1 MRIVYT
7 HGANASER
15 SFAFIQQS
23 IDNDRTHFCNYDS
36 STSTASNNIDRFIEE
51 LSYDDDELFL
61 IGHSLGGIYNLY
73 ILDEYPE
80 RVKAGVTLAT
90 PYNGSEIATWAR
102 FMNPGYK
109 LFRDI
114 TPESS
119 FIEYSRDIS
128 INIPWTQVVTTVG
141 SVPWIMGKNDG
152 IVTRDSMMSRSDMQ
166 FIEIDRNHYEIV
178 QSKRVVELIT
188 SRLEQLGNE

>member
-1 MRIVYT
+1 MRVVYT
-7 HGANASER
+7 HGANGTER

-23 IDNDRTHFCNYDS
+23 LNFDKTHFCNYTS
-36 STSTASNNIDRFIEE
+36 SNSTASDNIDRFIEE

-73 ILDEYPE
+73 ILDEYRN
-80 RVKAGVTLAT
+80 RVKGGVTLAT
-90 PYNGSEIATWAR
+90 PYNGSEIASWAR

-114 TPESS
+114 TPESP
-119 FIEYSRDIS
+119 FIEYSRNIS
-128 INIPWTQVVTTVG
+128 IDVPWTQVVTTVG
-141 SVPWIMGKNDG
+141 TVPWIMGENDG
-152 IVTRDSMMSRSDMQ
+152 IVTRDSMRSRSDMQ

-188 SRLEQLGNE
+188 SRLAQLGNE

>member
-1 MRIVYT
+1 MRVVYT

-23 IDNDRTHFCNYDS
+23 LNFEQTHFCNYTS
-36 STSTASNNIDRFIEE
+36 SDSTASDNIDRFIEE
-51 LSYDDDELFL
+51 LSYNDDDLFL

-80 RVKAGVTLAT
+80 RVKCGVTLAT

-119 FIEYSRDIS
+119 FIEYSRNIS
-128 INIPWTQVVTTVG
+128 ITVPWTQVVTTVG

-152 IVTRDSMMSRSDMQ
+152 IVTRDSMMSRSDIQ

-178 QSKRVVELIT
+178 QSQRVVDLIK
-188 SRLEQLGNE
+188 SKLP